1 MRRGCSLED
10 YKQLRKSKSDVKA
23 LEDPIGLA
31 AVICTRNRP
40 HRLHRA
46 LLSLEEQVLPPDEII
61 VVDNAPSDDATG
73 ELVKN
78 QFPKVRYIR
87 ELAEGLNFARNC
99 ALVESNREIIAY
111 LDDDAVADKGWV
123 QSIRKVFKGNPEA
136 GVCTGRILPLALETE
151 AQRLFEENG
160 GFSRGDVRIC
170 LPRDARNRLHG
181 LRAPLIAWAVSV
193 GCGCSFAVRRSVA
206 LSLGGFDNGLDMGS
220 AMPGGG
226 DLDMFWRVLT
236 SGFSVIYEPE
246 VLAWHEHR
254 RELSA
259 VFDQIVG
266 HQRSLIAFLTK
277 SIICARARIRLQILA
292 FLAWRLLKPGVRMIR
307 RLVGRDPLPGYVIL
321 RMWWNCWQG
330 LKLYKSVRFSD

>member
-1 MRRGCSLED
+1 MLRGCSLED
-10 YKQLRKSKSDVKA
+10 CKQLGKSKSDVKA
-23 LEDPIGLA
+23 LKDHIGLT

-40 HRLHRA
+40 DRLHRA
-46 LLSLEEQVLPPDEII
+46 LLSIEEQVLPPDEII
-61 VVDNAPSDDATG
+61 VVDNAPSDDATR
-73 ELVKN
+73 ELVKSR
-78 QFPKVRYIR
+78 FPKVRYIR
-87 ELAEGLNFARNC
+87 ELAEGLNFARNR
-99 ALVESNREIIAY
+99 ALMESNREIVAY
-111 LDDDAVADKGWV
+111 MDDDAVADRSWV
-123 QSIRKVFKGNPEA
+123 RSIYNVFKGSPEA

-193 GCGCSFAVRRSVA
+193 GCGCSFVA
-206 LSLGGFDNGLDMGS
+206 LSLGGFDNGLDMGYV
-220 AMPGGG
+220 MPGGG
-226 DLDMFWRVLT
+226 DLDMFWRILVA
-236 SGFSVIYEPE
+236 GFSVIYEPE

-254 RELSA
+254 RELAA

-277 SIICARARIRLQILA
+277 SIIHARARIRLQILA

-307 RLVGRDPLPGYVIL
+307 RLVGRDPLPGSVIL

-330 LKLYKSVRFSD
+330 LWVYSGN